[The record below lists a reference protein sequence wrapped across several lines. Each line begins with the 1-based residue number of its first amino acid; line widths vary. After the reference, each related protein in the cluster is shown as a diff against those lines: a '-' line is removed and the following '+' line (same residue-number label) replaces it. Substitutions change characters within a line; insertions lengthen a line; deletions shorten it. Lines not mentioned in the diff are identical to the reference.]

1 MNYDSLVLLKLAT
14 VRIPSQRFP
23 IKMSVMAMLMSP
35 VTSEIVVP
43 KPFASGRSKWTFCRK
58 NLNFLKQII
67 FGESVDR
74 FAGYKLTVKVCR
86 ENLPK
91 VPFFF
96 SLFTFLYREFGSIW
110 FFSQPKSW
118 YVSWCGS

>member
-43 KPFASGRSKWTFCRK
+43 KPASGRSK
-58 NLNFLKQII
+58 
-67 FGESVDR
+67 
-74 FAGYKLTVKVCR
+74 
-86 ENLPK
+86 
-91 VPFFF
+91 
-96 SLFTFLYREFGSIW
+96 
-110 FFSQPKSW
+110 
-118 YVSWCGS
+118 